1 MFATEH
7 GSKRVGGDVP
17 MAPER
22 EGDATVVEE
31 RGG

>member
-1 MFATEH
+1 MFATEK
-7 GSKRVGGDVP
+7 GTRRGGDVP

-22 EGDATVVEE
+22 EERTTVVGE